1 MKKFTKDEFNA
12 IRNEIYS
19 DLVIEK
25 VMDDTDTN
33 FMYLDSVLGRHL
45 EVDWMEIDDNKIKLK
60 AITIHWAE
68 GDNSKYDNF
77 PQTYSSYVA
86 TNDAIKPIYD
96 DFISSGSG
104 GYNKVKFTAL
114 FEDGERYE
122 GKLCVCDGEDNPMTS
137 DGNIIG
143 KHIKDYLNWLQ
154 LNNLEIEKSVKFL
167 NKYDLCK
174 S

>member
-12 IRNEIYS
+12 IRNEIYN

-25 VMDDTDTN
+25 VMADTDSN

-45 EVDWMEIDDNKIKLK
+45 EVDWMEINDDKIKLK

-68 GDNSKYDNF
+68 GDNSKYDKF
-77 PQTYSSYVA
+77 PQSYSSYVA
-86 TNDAIKPIYD
+86 TNKALIPIYD

-114 FEDGERYE
+114 FMDGEKYE
-122 GKLCVCDGEDNPMTS
+122 GKLCVCNEEDNPMTS
-137 DGNIIG
+137 DGNVIG

>member
-68 GDNSKYDNF
+68 GDNSKYDKF
-77 PQTYSSYVA
+77 PQSYSSYVA
-86 TNDAIKPIYD
+86 TNKALIPIYED
-96 DFISSGSG
+96 IVSSGHG
-104 GYNKVKFTAL
+104 GYNKVKFTLL
-114 FEDGERYE
+114 FEDNETYE
-122 GKLCVCDGEDNPMTS
+122 GKLYISDTDDNPTLTNNVV
-137 DGNIIG
+137 GE
-143 KHIKDYLNWLQ
+143 HIREHLNWV
-154 LNNLEIEKSVKFL
+154 IEKDAIADTTEVKKFL
-167 NKYDLCK
+167 NNYSLC
-174 S
+174 